1 MEFSVNKFK
10 GSQFPS
16 EIILQNIYCYLRYSL
31 SYRDL
36 EEMAQERGLDVD
48 HSTIQRW
55 VVKYWLEIESNF
67 RKNKK
72 QVSGSW
78 RMDETY
84 VKVNGKWKNLYRAV
98 DKEGNT
104 IDYLLRAR
112 RNKKAAWKFFNKAI
126 DSNGVPDKINIDKSG
141 SNKAGIGGYNQE
153 NGTLIEIRQCK
164 YLNNIVEQD
173 HRFIKRIIRP
183 MLGFKSFLSA
193 SITLA
198 GIEVVRMLKKNQL
211 LKRKYFASSFDQF
224 CWLAQ

>member
-1 MEFSVNKFK
+1 
-10 GSQFPS
+10 
-16 EIILQNIYCYLRYSL
+16 
-31 SYRDL
+31 
-36 EEMAQERGLDVD
+36 
-48 HSTIQRW
+48 
-55 VVKYWLEIESNF
+55 
-67 RKNKK
+67 
-72 QVSGSW
+72 
-78 RMDETY
+78 MDETY
-84 VKVNGKWKNLYRAV
+84 VKVNGKWKYLYRAV

-104 IDYLLRAR
+104 IDYLLRAK
-112 RNKKAAWKFFNKAI
+112 RNKRAARKFFNKAI

-141 SNKAGIGGYNQE
+141 SNKAGIEGYNQE

-211 LKRKYFASSFDQF
+211 LKRKSVASSFDQF

>member
-1 MEFSVNKFK
+1 MNKFK

-16 EIILQNIYCYLRYSL
+16 EIILQNIYCYLQYCL

-36 EEMAQERGLDVD
+36 EEMAQDRGLDVD
-48 HSTIQRW
+48 LSTIQRW
-55 VVKYWLEIESNF
+55 VVKYSPGIESKF

-72 QVSGSW
+72 KVSGSW

-84 VKVNGKWKNLYRAV
+84 VKVNGKRKYLYRAV

-104 IDYLLRAR
+104 IDYLLRAK
-112 RNKKAAWKFFNKAI
+112 RNKKASRKFFNKAI
-126 DSNGVPDKINIDKSG
+126 DSNGLPDKINIDKSG
-141 SNKAGIGGYNQE
+141 SNKAGIEGYNQE
-153 NGTLIEIRQCK
+153 NRTLLEIRQCN

-193 SITLA
+193 SIILA
-198 GIEVVRMLKKNQL
+198 GIVKL
-211 LKRKYFASSFDQF
+211 SG
-224 CWLAQ
+224 C